1 MLEKKVFF
9 EIVALH
15 SCQLRIRL
23 KHLVTTCDFNNLC
36 SKSVALQ
43 LAAIWKKEDHS
54 LVLFKNFWKK
64 KKKSKHLLSRTLFVD
79 CFRYIERITEGKLK
93 CLLHTALI
101 SNAFF
106 DESKDKRKRY
116 SLKSVRSQGT
126 KWKIQYLLKQKTH
139 LVSFVFGFRN
149 FRQNQKQK
157 IQV

>member
-1 MLEKKVFF
+1 MFF

-36 SKSVALQ
+36 SKNVALQ
-43 LAAIWKKEDHS
+43 LVAVQKRK
-54 LVLFKNFWKK
+54 LFVGAFQEFLKKK

-106 DESKDKRKRY
+106 DENKDKRKRY
-116 SLKSVRSQGT
+116 SLA
-126 KWKIQYLLKQKTH
+126 LKE
-139 LVSFVFGFRN
+139 RN
-149 FRQNQKQK
+149 GRFS
-157 IQV
+157 IY